1 MQVPRSVQGKVFGM
15 IWALVGFVI
24 VAVFTAM
31 FTNIMEDTGA
41 RPEKLQGSRV
51 GVLNGSLE
59 RLRVL
64 HAGGE
69 PVGNVISTTY
79 TFDKL
84 WSLVFMA
91 EFDKFLVCFQAF

>member
-1 MQVPRSVQGKVFGM
+1 M

-31 FTNIMEDTGA
+31 FTNIMDDTGA
-41 RPEKLQGSRV
+41 RPEKLQGSLV

-59 RLRVL
+59 RIRVL

-69 PVGNVISTTY
+69 PVGIVTSTICTL
-79 TFDKL
+79 DKL
-84 WSLVFMA
+84 
-91 EFDKFLVCFQAF
+91 